1 MNATDIATLVFKQFG
16 SAVLEQQPEGP
27 HAHLVV
33 TPEAIIEVCNFLRNH
48 ELLKFELLRCIT
60 AIDWPEKQR
69 IELSYDLL
77 SIQHGHTLAVKV
89 RLDRSAPRISSVSD
103 IWPAANWHE
112 REAYDLMGVT
122 FSGHPELLRILLPED
137 WVGHP
142 LRKDYVDPEEYH
154 GITAK
159 R

>member
-1 MNATDIATLVFKQFG
+1 MNATDIATLVSKQFG
-16 SAVLEQQPEGP
+16 SAVLEQQPDGS

-33 TPEAIIEVCNFLRNH
+33 TPDAIVEVCNFLRNN

-77 SIQHGHTLAVKV
+77 SIEHGHTLAVKV
-89 RLDRSAPRISSVSD
+89 RLDRSVPKISSVSD

-122 FSGHPELLRILLPED
+122 FIGHPELLRILLPED
-137 WVGHP
+137 WAGHP